1 MHWSSAISR
10 QPDLDDALLDAA
22 RILDAQL
29 AGHAPDLLCVFGAR
43 HRQLTRAAR
52 WLHERYQPRA
62 LIGCTASGA
71 VGGGQEV
78 EFRPALSLTA
88 AVLPGVELTPF
99 AWDTEALPDLDA
111 APAAWHRWTGVA
123 PAERQV
129 FVLLAQPTRIDPS
142 DLLLGLDFAY
152 PSSLKVGGLA
162 SAHPHNQLLLG
173 AGEPSGSVVGV
184 ALSGALRVDAVV
196 AQGCRPLGPSFTV
209 TKCVRNLLVEL
220 SGPEGPRRPTEV
232 LDEVYEALGPA
243 ERARFSETLQ
253 VGVAQS
259 ELLGPPEFL
268 IRNVLGADHER
279 GILVTGA
286 LLRPGQTLQFH
297 LRDGAAAAEDLRRQ
311 LRRVEFAR
319 PPAGALLFTCSGRGQ
334 ALFGAPNH
342 DSSAFL
348 SEVGDVPLGGFF
360 CAGEIGPVG
369 QETHLHGYTSAFAV
383 FSPA

>member
-1 MHWSSAISR
+1 M
-10 QPDLDDALLDAA
+10 
-22 RILDAQL
+22 
-29 AGHAPDLLCVFGAR
+29 
-43 HRQLTRAAR
+43 
-52 WLHERYQPRA
+52 
-62 LIGCTASGA
+62 
-71 VGGGQEV
+71 
-78 EFRPALSLTA
+78 
-88 AVLPGVELTPF
+88 
-99 AWDTEALPDLDA
+99 
-111 APAAWHRWTGVA
+111 
-123 PAERQV
+123 
-129 FVLLAQPTRIDPS
+129 
-142 DLLLGLDFAY
+142 
-152 PSSLKVGGLA
+152 
-162 SAHPHNQLLLG
+162 
-173 AGEPSGSVVGV
+173 
-184 ALSGALRVDAVV
+184 
-196 AQGCRPLGPSFTV
+196 